1 VANYL
6 TGLSLDQPFFRTAGS
21 STSYYLSDALGSIV
35 GLADQSGAVPTSN
48 SYEPYGRTMVSGT
61 ASSSFFGFTGRE
73 NDSTGALSL
82 FSYRSRSYSPGLQRF
97 LTEDLIG
104 LKSGDPNPYV
114 YVGNDPLGAGD
125 PLGLRCCLPHGQPP
139 SIDPVQCILDRIHDT
154 SNWLGERWSLIR
166 KDLEQKQQI
175 SHELF
180 GELTNPNPEED
191 ILVLTAQCLVGR
203 GRGRNW

>member
-104 LKSGDPNPYV
+104 LKSGDPKSIC
-114 YVGNDPLGAGD
+114 
-125 PLGLRCCLPHGQPP
+125 LRWQ
-139 SIDPVQCILDRIHDT
+139 
-154 SNWLGERWSLIR
+154 
-166 KDLEQKQQI
+166 
-175 SHELF
+175 
-180 GELTNPNPEED
+180 
-191 ILVLTAQCLVGR
+191 
-203 GRGRNW
+203 